1 MYGFIAFGFKIIF
14 AAILG
19 GALNYIPG
27 KESEQHKIIETS
39 LICIFGTSI
48 LGLLNQLSGN
58 GINFAIGFGILA
70 VITGTAFI
78 SKNLEFKNRI
88 IWFFSSVAG
97 MIIGLGFIFQA
108 AILIALIYI
117 ILRNSETLLNYF
129 DRESDQSDD
138 NIAENISN

>member
-14 AAILG
+14 AAIVG

-39 LICIFGTSI
+39 LICIFGASI
-48 LGLLNQLSGN
+48 LGLVNQLSGN
-58 GINFAIGFGILA
+58 GSNFAIGFGILA
-70 VITGTAFI
+70 VIIGTTFI

-88 IWFFSSVAG
+88 IWFFSSVSG

-117 ILRNSETLLNYF
+117 ILRNSETLLNYL

-138 NIAENISN
+138 NVAENVSN

>member
-1 MYGFIAFGFKIIF
+1 MYEFIAFSFKIFF
-14 AAILG
+14 AAIVG

-39 LICIFGTSI
+39 LICIFGASI
-48 LGLLNQLSGN
+48 LGLVNQLSGN
-58 GINFAIGFGILA
+58 GSNFAIGFGILA
-70 VITGTAFI
+70 VIIGTTFI

-88 IWFFSSVAG
+88 IWFFSSVSG

-108 AILIALIYI
+108 VILIALIYI
-117 ILRNSETLLNYF
+117 ILRNSETLLNYL

-138 NIAENISN
+138 NVAENISN

>member
-1 MYGFIAFGFKIIF
+1 MYGFIAFGFKMIL
-14 AAILG
+14 AAIVG

-39 LICIFGTSI
+39 LICIFGASI
-48 LGLLNQLSGN
+48 LGLVNQLSGN
-58 GINFAIGFGILA
+58 GSNFAIGFGILA
-70 VITGTAFI
+70 VIIGTTFI

-88 IWFFSSVAG
+88 IWFFSSVSG

-117 ILRNSETLLNYF
+117 ILRNSETLLNYL

-138 NIAENISN
+138 NVAENVSN

>member
-27 KESEQHKIIETS
+27 KESEQHKILETS
-39 LICIFGTSI
+39 LICIFGASI
-48 LGLLNQLSGN
+48 LGLVSQLSGD
-58 GINFAIGFGILA
+58 GINFAIGFGIIS
-70 VITGTAFI
+70 VIIGTTFI
-78 SKNLEFKNRI
+78 SKNLAFKDRI
-88 IWFFSSVAG
+88 IWFFASVSG
-97 MIIGLGFIFQA
+97 MIIGLGYIFQA

-117 ILRNSETLLNYF
+117 ILRNSETLLNYL

-138 NIAENISN
+138 NVAENISN

>member
-1 MYGFIAFGFKIIF
+1 MYGFIAFSFKIIF
-14 AAILG
+14 AAIVG

-39 LICIFGTSI
+39 LICIFGASI
-48 LGLLNQLSGN
+48 LGLVNQLSGN
-58 GINFAIGFGILA
+58 GSNFAIGFGILA
-70 VITGTAFI
+70 VIIGTTFI

-88 IWFFSSVAG
+88 IWFFSSASG

-108 AILIALIYI
+108 AILISLIYI
-117 ILRNSETLLNYF
+117 ILRNSETLLNYL

-138 NIAENISN
+138 NVAENISN

>member
-1 MYGFIAFGFKIIF
+1 MYGFIVFSFKIIF
-14 AAILG
+14 AAIVG

-39 LICIFGTSI
+39 LICIFGASI
-48 LGLLNQLSGN
+48 LGLVNQLSGN
-58 GINFAIGFGILA
+58 GSNLAIGFGILA
-70 VITGTAFI
+70 VIIGTTFI

-88 IWFFSSVAG
+88 IWFFSSASG

-117 ILRNSETLLNYF
+117 ILRNSETLLNYL
-129 DRESDQSDD
+129 DHESDQSDD
-138 NIAENISN
+138 NVAENISN

>member
-1 MYGFIAFGFKIIF
+1 MYGFIAFSFKMIF
-14 AAILG
+14 AAIVG

-39 LICIFGTSI
+39 LICIFGASI
-48 LGLLNQLSGN
+48 LGLVNQLSGN
-58 GINFAIGFGILA
+58 GSNFAIGFGILA
-70 VITGTAFI
+70 VIIGTNFI
-78 SKNLEFKNRI
+78 SKSLDFKNRI
-88 IWFFSSVAG
+88 IWFFASASG

-117 ILRNSETLLNYF
+117 ILRNSETILNYL

-138 NIAENISN
+138 NVAENISK

>member
-1 MYGFIAFGFKIIF
+1 MYGFIAFSFKIIF
-14 AAILG
+14 AAIIG

-39 LICIFGTSI
+39 LICIFGASI
-48 LGLLNQLSGN
+48 LGLVNQLSGS
-58 GINFAIGFGILA
+58 GSNFEIGFGILA
-70 VITGTAFI
+70 VIIGTTFI
-78 SKNLEFKNRI
+78 SKNLNFKNRI
-88 IWFFSSVAG
+88 IWFFSSASG

-117 ILRNSETLLNYF
+117 ILRNSERLLNYL

-138 NIAENISN
+138 NVVENISN

>member
-1 MYGFIAFGFKIIF
+1 MYGFIAFSFKIFF
-14 AAILG
+14 AAIVG

-39 LICIFGTSI
+39 LICIFGASI
-48 LGLLNQLSGN
+48 LGLVNQLSGN
-58 GINFAIGFGILA
+58 GSNLAIGFGILA
-70 VITGTAFI
+70 VIIGTTFI
-78 SKNLEFKNRI
+78 SKNLDFKSRI
-88 IWFFSSVAG
+88 IWFFSSTSG

-117 ILRNSETLLNYF
+117 ILRNSETFLNYL

-138 NIAENISN
+138 NAAENISK

>member
-1 MYGFIAFGFKIIF
+1 MYEFIAFSFKIFF
-14 AAILG
+14 AAIAG

-27 KESEQHKIIETS
+27 KESEQRQIIETS

-88 IWFFSSVAG
+88 IWFFSSVSG

-117 ILRNSETLLNYF
+117 ILRNSERVLNYLN
-129 DRESDQSDD
+129 REPEQSDD
-138 NIAENISN
+138 NVVENISN